1 MKEDT
6 CENGKLSEIYR
17 MSHEKVHF
25 RVLNNTDD
33 LRLNFEPLVQS
44 GQVQWS
50 IYLNMPSDVQHSI
63 TFILK

>member
-44 GQVQWS
+44 GQVQ
-50 IYLNMPSDVQHSI
+50 
-63 TFILK
+63 